1 MVRAFLSADLQRQV
15 GTGQTG
21 GGIVGERGGEP
32 PLGQSV
38 AAAAAQ
44 MMASALGGNQQQ
56 VKLWFE
62 VTVSIKVWS
71 IEYLY
76 I

>member
-21 GGIVGERGGEP
+21 GGIVGERVGEP

-62 VTVSIKVWS
+62 VSVTIKVWS
-71 IEYLY
+71 IEYL
-76 I
+76 

>member
-1 MVRAFLSADLQRQV
+1 
-15 GTGQTG
+15 
-21 GGIVGERGGEP
+21 
-32 PLGQSV
+32 
-38 AAAAAQ
+38 
-44 MMASALGGNQQQ
+44 LGGNQQQ

-76 I
+76 IWMLNVFLLCGD

>member
-1 MVRAFLSADLQRQV
+1 LSADLQRQV

-62 VTVSIKVWS
+62 VAVCSKVWS
-71 IEYLY
+71 IEYL
-76 I
+76 